1 MSDVYVSICR
11 YAGGECHRDIQHARR
26 HMCRRICF
34 GAPGLFGASAVKP
47 METMLFR
54 DLNFESFLTLFYENW
69 NPRNIN
75 RGPAEHIKKQRN
87 SAHAAGE
94 GGDAKTFIFH

>member
-1 MSDVYVSICR
+1 
-11 YAGGECHRDIQHARR
+11 
-26 HMCRRICF
+26 
-34 GAPGLFGASAVKP
+34 